1 MAFDKEILR
10 EIRVRIDRRRIA
22 AEEDAKLRLL
32 EIHDKI
38 PRIAEIDRELRLTPV
53 EIVRAAFARREDAGK
68 ELEKAKVKNLTLQK
82 ERENLLTANGFSPD
96 YLDVHYTCTKCED
109 TGYIDG
115 TRPCECLLEE
125 YKKEQVKKLKTD
137 FGFELRGFDAVK
149 PEYQSDDRNENPISP
164 CESMRINLRLC
175 RQYAEKYGEDT
186 KNLFITGGAGI
197 GKTLLASC
205 IAFEVAKRGFS
216 VKYGTAFDILGDFE
230 EKKFNRDANDD
241 IIEDYKK
248 ADLLI
253 IDDLGT
259 EMITQFTTAALYNL
273 ITTREVA
280 GKGTIII
287 SPLSL
292 AEIATKYTPQIK
304 SRLEGFV
311 PISIFGEDIRKKLG
325 K

>member
-10 EIRVRIDRRRIA
+10 EIRNRIDRRRIA
-22 AEEDAKLRLL
+22 AEEGARQRTL
-32 EIHDKI
+32 EIHNKI

-68 ELEKAKVKNLTLQK
+68 ELEKVKEKNLKLQK
-82 ERENLLTANGFSPD
+82 ERASLLVANGFAPD
-96 YLDVHYTCTKCED
+96 YLDVHYTCQKCED
-109 TGYIDG
+109 TGYTEG
-115 TRPCECLLEE
+115 TKPCECLIEE
-125 YKKEQVKKLKTD
+125 YKAEQIKKLKTA
-137 FGFELRGFDAVK
+137 FGFELRGFESIKA
-149 PEYQSDDRNENPISP
+149 EYQSDERNGNPISP
-164 CESMRINLRLC
+164 CESMRINLNLC
-175 RQYAEKYGEDT
+175 KGYAEKYGEN
-186 KNLFITGGAGI
+186 KENLFITGGAGT
-197 GKTLLASC
+197 GKTHLASC

-230 EKKFNRDANDD
+230 DRKFSRDLNDD
-241 IIEDYKK
+241 LVDDYKK

-273 ITTREVA
+273 ITTREAA
-280 GKGTIII
+280 GRGTIII

-292 AEIATKYTPQIK
+292 TEISAKYTPQIK
-304 SRLEGFV
+304 SRIDGYVSVYL
-311 PISIFGEDIRKKLG
+311 FGEDIRKKLG